1 MDVSP
6 SKGGLKMKRP
16 KAFSLLELILFISII
31 GLFSY
36 AAGQKGYSY
45 LRMFTASQAEK
56 EYHFALDVFKKYA
69 RIESKTVVVSVV
81 EMNDSTTVLAPKID
95 SNLHNKKFKI
105 PSIKIKKRVDANK
118 ILFFSDGAVEFVH

>member
-1 MDVSP
+1 
-6 SKGGLKMKRP
+6 
-16 KAFSLLELILFISII
+16 
-31 GLFSY
+31 
-36 AAGQKGYSY
+36 
-45 LRMFTASQAEK
+45 MFTASQAEK